1 MFVGAFFL
9 LNLLLAVIKAEF
21 TKAMESKKETVKA
34 KKKKLDDAPSSSE
47 DEDEKAALLQERL
60 DYIRETKQY
69 SPRTKANMMNKLKIE
84 HMLWRVDLA
93 MER

>member
-1 MFVGAFFL
+1 M
-9 LNLLLAVIKAEF
+9 
-21 TKAMESKKETVKA
+21 
-34 KKKKLDDAPSSSE
+34 
-47 DEDEKAALLQERL
+47 

-93 MER
+93 MEK